1 MADSYID
8 YGTGGTL
15 TSDQKSGLFT
25 GITFDYLSVT
35 HFEVILTKGTTGVKT
50 TLTYATSSAPFT
62 VTTGPPLQVQLDFS
76 NITDYTALVDGDLVR
91 IQRSTPIS
99 ELQRTFADGSV
110 LKASD
115 LNAQTQQLLFGLQE
129 NVDQGIGSLPL
140 DTDLRF
146 DADNRQ
152 IKNLLTPT
160 DSHHA
165 TTKEYVDYATVYPG
179 GGNSV
184 VPQVWAFTA
193 AGADIEGD
201 NREYTLADANAVEE
215 NFYLIE
221 VGGVLQHPDSYTVT
235 NPSAGNY
242 KLTLLGGATGVTNGT
257 SINVRNFGVSRN
269 VASQPFTSPS
279 GDTSST
285 LMQLQPGAGT
295 WAGKA
300 LDIKTQAGT
309 SVIVADG
316 QGSVMAEGTAQIR
329 VGSQSDALECARIRN
344 TATGPQVLV
353 RDVDATSATNY
364 GLEFTASDD
373 CGFANIQ
380 GKSGNSSEKAL
391 EILHGTTS
399 VIVGYYSGQLDVG
412 IVNASGSVYVG
423 DGTGSTGA
431 KFTAKHDTGNVFA
444 DGYLRL
450 GGETTANNPGEIAA
464 TKGLFAGDVTVA
476 GGHGS
481 GTGTTLATDG
491 SIYATGSSAYVRGPY
506 MVADAGTTKG
516 YTCSSTT
523 AAGAKSGLI
532 FITSGSGDGPALM
545 HNTADATEP
554 YLKVQSDKISV
565 TNGPLQLSTEGTSD
579 AHAVTKSYVDS
590 SAGWEL
596 LETITLTSGDSQ
608 QAMNTINMDS
618 YHRIRFEYENVKA
631 DAASKY
637 IVFAAYDDSGT
648 PAIVPVLDRGDAI
661 DNDLDVNKTTDTFY
675 VNQPDGIETDTKPL
689 YGWME
694 MQGHDSATMPSMLS
708 WDSMQMNADG
718 TDMDVVWYD
727 AARVY
732 FNLSKI
738 RTLKISAA
746 DGSNLANPVG
756 FASGTVRV
764 YGSN

>member
-25 GITFDYLSVT
+25 GVTFDYLSVT

-50 TLTYATSSAPFT
+50 TLTYATSSAPFA
-62 VTTGPPLQVQLDFS
+62 VTTGPPVQVQLDFS
-76 NITDYTALVDGDLVR
+76 NITDYTALVDGDRVR
-91 IQRSTPIS
+91 IQRATPIS
-99 ELQRTFADGSV
+99 ALQRTFADGSV

-160 DSHHA
+160 DSDHA

-193 AGADIEGD
+193 ASGDIESA

-235 NPSAGNY
+235 NPSVGNY
-242 KLTLLGGATGVTNGT
+242 KLTLLGGATGVTDGT

-285 LMQLQPGAGT
+285 LMQLQPGEGA

-316 QGSVMAEGTAQIR
+316 QGSIMAEGTAQIR
-329 VGSQSDALECARIRN
+329 VGSQSDVLECARIRN
-344 TATGPQVLV
+344 TATTPQVLV
-353 RDVDATSATNY
+353 RDVDTTSATNY
-364 GLEFTASDD
+364 GLEFTAS
-373 CGFANIQ
+373 ANYGCAFIQ
-380 GKSGNSSEKAL
+380 GKSDVSTSLKAL

-399 VIVGYYSGQLDVG
+399 AIVGYYSGQLDVG
-412 IVNASGSVYVG
+412 IVNASGNLYVG
-423 DGTGSTGA
+423 DGTGASGA
-431 KFTAKHDTGNVFA
+431 KLSVDKTDGHVTAA
-444 DGYLRL
+444 GYLRL

-464 TKGLFAGDVTVA
+464 TKGLFAGDVT
-476 GGHGS
+476 GGPGS

-491 SIYATGSSAYVRGPY
+491 SIYATGASAYVRGPY
-506 MVADAGTTKG
+506 MVADAGTSKG

-532 FITSGSGDGPALM
+532 FITGGSGDGPTLM

-565 TNGPLQLSTEGTSD
+565 TNGPLQLATEGTLD
-579 AHAVTKSYVDS
+579 THAVTKSYVDS

-596 LETITLTSGDSQ
+596 LQTVTLTSGDSQ
-608 QAMNTINMDS
+608 QAINTTNMDS

-637 IVFAAYDDSGT
+637 IVFAAYDETGT
-648 PAIVPVLDRGDAI
+648 IVPVLAGGHLTSAELAVSTA
-661 DNDLDVNKTTDTFY
+661 NDTFY
-675 VNQPDGIETDTKPL
+675 VDNTDPDTKPL

-694 MQGHDSATMPSMLS
+694 VQGHDSATMPSILS
-708 WDSMQMNADG
+708 WDSLQLSADG
-718 TDMDVVWYD
+718 TNVDGASYD
-727 AARVY
+727 AARIY
-732 FNLSKI
+732 FDLSKI

-746 DGSNLANPVG
+746 SGSNLASPVG